1 MGRGLWPEVVRVS
14 EERNDRT
21 CVGCRR
27 KDDPAALLRL
37 VVSPEPPFVAP
48 DLGRGV
54 RGGRTRA
61 GRGLSVH
68 PRLECIRAAAD
79 RGGIA
84 RSLRK
89 AVHIEADALVRAV
102 ADAYA
107 RRADGLLLA
116 AGRRRL
122 LTVGTDVT
130 REALARGQLE
140 ALLVAEDAAG
150 RRDEVLDAARRLG
163 CHAVVFST
171 KERLGRLFGRNE
183 VGVIG
188 ILDAGIASE
197 VVACG
202 QRAMELGVVGRER
215 VGSGAKAEWKVA
227 PAGRDVS
234 EAE

>member
-1 MGRGLWPEVVRVS
+1 MEPVAEQM
-14 EERNDRT
+14 NDRT

-27 KDDPAALLRL
+27 KEDPSALLRL

-48 DLGRGV
+48 DLGRG
-54 RGGRTRA
+54 GGRSRP

-68 PRLECIRAAAD
+68 PTLECIQAAAE

-84 RSLRK
+84 RSLKK
-89 AVHIEADALVRAV
+89 AVRIETAALARAA

-107 RRADGLLLA
+107 RRTDSLLLA

-122 LTVGTDVT
+122 LTIGTDVT
-130 REALARGQLE
+130 REALAQGALH
-140 ALLVAEDAAG
+140 ALLVATDAAG
-150 RRDEVLDAARRLG
+150 RRDEVLSAAARLG

-171 KERLGRLFGRNE
+171 KERLGRLFGREE

-188 ILDAGIASE
+188 ILDAGVASA

-202 QRAMELGVVGRER
+202 QRATALSDVGLEAP
-215 VGSGAKAEWKVA
+215 GSGAKVELKVA
-227 PAGRDVS
+227 PPGRDVS

>member
-1 MGRGLWPEVVRVS
+1 VELVS
-14 EERNDRT
+14 EETNDRT

-37 VVSPEPPFVAP
+37 AVSPEPPFVAP
-48 DLGRGV
+48 DLGV
-54 RGGRTRA
+54 RGGRARP

-68 PRLECIRAAAD
+68 PRLECIRAAAE

-84 RSLRK
+84 RSLR
-89 AVHIEADALVRAV
+89 RAV
-102 ADAYA
+102 QIDGEGLARAAAAAYA
-107 RRADGLLLA
+107 RRCDGLLLA

-130 REALARGQLE
+130 REALSQGRLE
-140 ALLVAEDAAG
+140 ALVVAEDAAG
-150 RRDEVLDAARRLG
+150 RRDEVLGAAARLG
-163 CHAVVFST
+163 CHALVFST
-171 KERLGRLFGRNE
+171 KERLGRLFGREE
-183 VGVIG
+183 VGVLG

-202 QRAMELGVVGRER
+202 QHAMELSVVGLDAT
-215 VGSGAKAEWKVA
+215 GSGAMDELKVA
-227 PAGRDVS
+227 PPGRDVS